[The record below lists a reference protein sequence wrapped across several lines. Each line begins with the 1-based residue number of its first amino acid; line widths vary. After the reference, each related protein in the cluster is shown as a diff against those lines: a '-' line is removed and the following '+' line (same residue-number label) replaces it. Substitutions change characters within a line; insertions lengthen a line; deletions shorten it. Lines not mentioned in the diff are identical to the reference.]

1 MKPLIHAALVAS
13 LATSLTLL
21 APLAQANDAVA
32 FERAI
37 KLDNDAA
44 VRALLARGFDPNTR
58 TESGNPG
65 LYVALQE
72 GSLKVARLLIDSPRL
87 QAESR
92 NASDESPLM
101 MAALKGQLELARLLI
116 AKGAD
121 VNKPGWAPLHY
132 AATGGHL
139 DLIHLL
145 LEHHA
150 FIDAQSPNGTTPLMM
165 AAFYGTPEAVKLLI
179 EQGADIDMRNQKGMT
194 AMDFARQGERSNA
207 IELLNQAERYKAQA
221 RTRQAPPAPVGSPSA
236 GPSANPAPTAPAPA
250 APMPPATT
258 RGQW

>member
-1 MKPLIHAALVAS
+1 MKPLILTALAAH
-13 LATSLTLL
+13 LALL
-21 APLAQANDAVA
+21 APAALADDPVA

-37 KLDNDAA
+37 KLDNDFA
-44 VRALLARGFDPNTR
+44 VRAMLARGFDPNTR

-87 QAESR
+87 KPESR
-92 NASDESPLM
+92 NATDESPLM
-101 MAALKGQLELARLLI
+101 MAALKGQLDFARQLI
-116 AKGAD
+116 SKGAD
-121 VNKPGWAPLHY
+121 VNKPGWTPLHY

-139 DLIHLL
+139 DLISLL

-165 AAFYGTPEAVKLLI
+165 AAHYGTPEAVKLLI

-194 AMDFARQGERSNA
+194 AMDFARQAERSNA
-207 IELLNQAERYKAQA
+207 ISLLTQAQQYKAQA
-221 RTRQAPPAPVGSPSA
+221 RARQAQPPAVS
-236 GPSANPAPTAPAPA
+236 APAPA
-250 APMPPATT
+250 APAAPAT